1 MKHLF
6 LLSNE
11 RSSGMKM
18 LEATYLSAITNTFSS
33 QISMP
38 VEQMLDLNYH
48 FQTN

>member
-11 RSSGMKM
+11 QSSGMEM

-33 QISMP
+33 QTPMP
-38 VEQMLDLNYH
+38 VKHMLGLNYH
-48 FQTN
+48 F

>member
-11 RSSGMKM
+11 QSSGMKM

-33 QISMP
+33 QTPMP
-38 VEQMLDLNYH
+38 VEHALGLNYH
-48 FQTN
+48 F